1 MIRTVFCLCL
11 LLAAVSVLG
20 CGGIAA
26 QKAAKKEDAKTEEKP
41 KFTAVTQ
48 GQGTATEAR
57 DPEELLR
64 EVADFYRGIK
74 SFEVEVSQT
83 WQSESQ
89 GGAGPKGSKST
100 LTTDAHNQFSFR
112 IQRPNQFCVL
122 GEDCISYVSNGTR
135 RYIYSPALSRYSEFE
150 APETMTEAVTDSE
163 YRLAAGENRPF
174 LLHFLEDDAYD
185 RMHGEI
191 IGLKHVGIT
200 KVELSRTGDKVERVP
215 AHRLVMLYA
224 GTEVEMT
231 IAAEKEPVVYRIV
244 TRSIQSNIPPQAA
257 KAASKKTSAAAA
269 RLTTKRIRTE
279 IYQDWRLN
287 ANLPVFAAFPIAPP
301 AEATKVSSLA
311 WELRPPGEVDSAWIG
326 RLAPPLELPLLD
338 GGTFKLADH
347 RNKEVVVLNFWTS
360 IRRDSEWEV
369 PTVAGTAAG
378 YSGDQ
383 VVHYAVNERE
393 SSETIQGFMSKYAV
407 DAHVALDE
415 YAQAAKLFRIYNLP
429 TVVLIDMQ
437 GRVRSV
443 HYDLSS
449 SFIDRLNAELRALV
463 QESRLDTELLERI
476 SPEMPASEL
485 VEALAMTDTRIR
497 DKAVDALAAKGS
509 ESIPPLVTALS
520 SRDVGVRLWAA
531 AALEAL
537 GNKSL
542 PAADLLVKLLDD
554 RDPGVRLAAARA
566 LGKIGSE
573 VVPRL
578 SGIIA
583 SSKATSSARVG
594 AATALGNVAGAG
606 EEAVKPL
613 IEALHD
619 RDPRVRMAATNG
631 LSAMGAPAVPVLATA
646 LEDDRETAFTA
657 AGVALSRMGEVALPA
672 LIKALDHP
680 KVTVRYT
687 ACLALG
693 KMGAGASSAVGALK
707 KASNDP
713 DSNVRFY
720 AEKAL
725 RDIE

>member
-1 MIRTVFCLCL
+1 MIRNLCSLCL
-11 LLAAVSVLG
+11 LLAAVLLVG
-20 CGGIAA
+20 CGGGTAK
-26 QKAAKKEDAKTEEKP
+26 KAAEKDKTTETEEKP

-48 GQGTATEAR
+48 GQGTAIEPR
-57 DPEELLR
+57 DAEELLR

-83 WQSESQ
+83 WQSETQ
-89 GGAGPKGSKST
+89 GGTKGAKST

-122 GEDCISYVSNGTR
+122 GQDCISYVSNGTR

-191 IGLKHVGIT
+191 VGLKHVGIT
-200 KVELSRTGDKVERVP
+200 KVEVSRTGDKVERVP
-215 AHRLVMLYA
+215 AHRLAMLYA
-224 GTEVEMT
+224 GVEVEMT
-231 IAAEKEPVVYRIV
+231 IAAEKDPVVYRVV
-244 TRSIQSNIPPQAA
+244 TRSIQSNAPPQAA
-257 KAASKKTSAAAA
+257 KVTGKRSAPAATKSLTS
-269 RLTTKRIRTE
+269 KRIRTE
-279 IYQDWRLN
+279 TYQDWRLN

-301 AEATKVSSLA
+301 PEATKVSSLA
-311 WELRPPGEVDSAWIG
+311 WELRPSGEVDSAWIG

-360 IRRDSEWEV
+360 VRRDCEWEV
-369 PTVAGTAAG
+369 PTVAATASG
-378 YSGDQ
+378 YSGEQ
-383 VVHYAVNERE
+383 VIHYAVNERE

-415 YAQAAKLFRIYNLP
+415 YARAAQVFRIYNLP

-443 HYDLSS
+443 HYDLSA
-449 SFIDRLNAELRALV
+449 SFVDRLNAELRALV
-463 QESRLDTELLERI
+463 HESRLDTELLERI

-509 ESIPPLVTALS
+509 ESIPPLVAALG

-578 SGIIA
+578 SGLI
-583 SSKATSSARVG
+583 SSTKATSSARVG

-646 LEDDRETAFTA
+646 LEDDRETAYAA

-693 KMGAGASSAVGALK
+693 KMGAGATTAVGALK